1 MVPLR
6 DDQPIVITPI
16 ITYGLIVL
24 NIAAFVF
31 QASLPRAE
39 LESFFDSWAIVPT
52 QLSDSFLRMP
62 LTPSPEWVTLF
73 TSQFLHGGLLHL
85 GGNLLFLWV
94 FGNNIEDRLGH
105 FKFLLFYLGCG
116 VTAGLIQWF
125 FDPYS
130 AIPTIGASGAIAGIM
145 GAYVL
150 RFPRA
155 QIITLIPLPFFL
167 TTVQIPALFF
177 LGFWFIQQ
185 ALFSLFTLGGN
196 VNVGSAGIAYWA
208 HSGGFLV
215 GIILGPLLGLMA
227 EPKSPHRP
235 HARGRNRGGTR

>member
-6 DDQPIVITPI
+6 DDQPIVTTPI
-16 ITYGLIVL
+16 ITYGIIVL
-24 NIAAFVF
+24 NIAVFVF
-31 QASLPRAE
+31 QASLPIAE
-39 LESFFDSWAIVPT
+39 LESLFDSWAIIPT
-52 QLSDSFLRMP
+52 QLTDSFRP
-62 LTPSPEWVTLF
+62 LPPTPSPEWLTLL

-85 GGNLLFLWV
+85 AGNLLFLWV

-105 FKFLLFYLGCG
+105 FRFLLFYLGCG
-116 VTAGLIQWF
+116 VAAGLIQWF
-125 FDPYS
+125 FEPHS

-145 GAYVL
+145 GAYVV

-155 QIITLIPLPFFL
+155 QIITLIPLPFFF

-185 ALFSLFTLGGN
+185 ALFSLFTLGGS

-227 EPKSPHRP
+227 EAQPPHRP
-235 HARGRNRGGTR
+235 GALGRTRGRTR